1 MAQSAPPSPLDLY
14 PPDAP
19 PPPHDRGR
27 LIWRL
32 RDSRALAAARRTML
46 AGCRATYRMPARLV
60 ALPIREELGF
70 MLNARGLTGCGVEVG
85 VRDGWFSEMLLD
97 RWRGRHLISV
107 DPWRE
112 FGADEYKDLSN
123 VEQARQDELHRATGE
138 RLARFGERSS
148 IWRMTGSEAAE
159 RLPHH
164 SLDLVYLDARHDYDS
179 VMSDLAEWHER
190 LRPGGVIAGHDYVD
204 GDFVDGLFG
213 VESAVNEFFGA
224 RGLRVRAT
232 FADPP
237 WFSWW
242 VQIPRA

>member
-1 MAQSAPPSPLDLY
+1 MRHQQIAICS
-14 PPDAP
+14 
-19 PPPHDRGR
+19 
-27 LIWRL
+27 
-32 RDSRALAAARRTML
+32 
-46 AGCRATYRMPARLV
+46 ARL
-60 ALPIREELGF
+60 
-70 MLNARGLTGCGVEVG
+70 
-85 VRDGWFSEMLLD
+85 W
-97 RWRGRHLISV
+97 
-107 DPWRE
+107 
-112 FGADEYKDLSN
+112 
-123 VEQARQDELHRATGE
+123 
-138 RLARFGERSS
+138 
-148 IWRMTGSEAAE
+148 GSERVQLQLHTLDAE

-164 SLDLVYLDARHDYDS
+164 SLDFVYLDARHDYDS
-179 VMSDLAEWHER
+179 VMSDLAEWHDR

>member
-1 MAQSAPPSPLDLY
+1 MAQTAPPSPLDAF

-32 RDSRALAAARRTML
+32 RESKALAAARRTML
-46 AGCRATYRMPARLV
+46 AGCRATYRLPRV
-60 ALPIREELGF
+60 TTLPIREELGF
-70 MLNARGLTGCGVEVG
+70 LLNNRGLIGCGVEVG
-85 VRDGWFSEMLLD
+85 VRDGWFSEMLLK

-107 DPWRE
+107 DPWRT
-112 FGADEYKDLSN
+112 FGTDEYKDLSN
-123 VEQARQDELHRATGE
+123 VEQARHDELYAETCD
-138 RLARFGERSS
+138 RLRQFGERSS

-159 RLPHH
+159 RIPHH
-164 SLDLVYLDARHDYDS
+164 SLDLVYLDARHDYES
-179 VMSDLAEWHER
+179 VLSDLHEWHDR
-190 LRPGGVIAGHDYVD
+190 VRPGGILAGHDYVD

-213 VESAVNEFFGA
+213 VESAVKEFFGA
-224 RGLRVRAT
+224 RGVRVRAT

-242 VQIPRA
+242 VQTPRD